1 MSAADKLYER
11 AKRTKAGWRFEE
23 VRRLYLGFGFE
34 EKQGGKHTLFIHPR
48 YPQLVAT
55 VTRKRT
61 LAMGYVDKAVRLIE
75 ELRRLSERE
84 GSSGGREG

>member
-11 AKRTKAGWRFEE
+11 AKRTRAGWRFEE
-23 VRRLYLGFGFE
+23 LRRLYLGFGFE
-34 EKQGGKHTLFIHPR
+34 ERHGGKHTLFMHPR

-61 LAMGYVDKAVRLIE
+61 LAVGYVDKAVRLIE
-75 ELRRLSERE
+75 ELHRLSEPE
-84 GSSGGREG
+84 GSDGGQES